1 MTQAELK
8 QAESVRNADEAEKLA
23 STDHTDHEDDHEHEH
38 ALNWRKLNRVLF
50 VAAAAAAIWFL
61 GGARN
66 PYVTGI
72 GVICTIVGGFPIFHE
87 AYENIVQRRMTMEL
101 SMAIAIVAALAI
113 REIFTALVITLFVL
127 VAEILEGLTVGRG
140 RTAIRHLVGLLP
152 TTATVRRNESWQD
165 VETKEIAVG
174 EIVLVKPGT
183 RIPVDGVVVGGHSFV
198 DQAPITGESMPA
210 EKSTGTSVY
219 AGTINQSGALE
230 IRVDRMGRDT
240 TFGKII
246 DAVERAEKSRAPIQG
261 IADRLAG
268 YLVYFALG
276 AAALTFL
283 ITHNVR
289 STISVVIVAGACGIA
304 AGTPLAILAG
314 IGRSAQLGS
323 IIKGGLY
330 LESLATVDT
339 ILLDK
344 TGTLTY
350 GTPEVVEV
358 SPVEGVP
365 FASLLQ
371 AAVTAESRSEHP
383 VANAILKKASNLGIS
398 REEPESFEYTPGKG
412 IVAAR
417 RGIEII
423 VGNRLFLEGHRIT
436 LPTSAISRTDSEIFV
451 AREGKFL
458 GTLLVADTLRPEAT
472 KAIADLKSMGL
483 KTVLLTGDSKAVA
496 EDIGGK
502 LGVDEIAAELLPEDK
517 LEFVSRLTKARHNVV
532 MVGDGV
538 NDAPALMKATVGVAM
553 GAGTDVARES
563 ANVVLIGNDL
573 SKLVET
579 LSIARRCRRT
589 IMQNFVGT
597 LVVDSIGVGLAAFG
611 FLNPLLAA
619 FIHVSSEMTFILN
632 SARLLPPISSA
643 RKLVSGFLPPSSAT
657 RRSCNLT
664 SRLSKPLATSRCMNR
679 VTFPLSLPITCAN
692 APGEDCRLATQ
703 WTRTAASCAVMRFLR
718 KRRSI

>member
-1 MTQAELK
+1 MTQAQLK
-8 QAESVRNADEAEKLA
+8 QAEAVRHANETEKRPSSGHA
-23 STDHTDHEDDHEHEH
+23 DHEAGHEQEH
-38 ALNWRKLNRVLF
+38 AVNWREINRVLF
-50 VAAAAAAIWFL
+50 VAMAAAAIWFL

-66 PYVTGI
+66 RYVTGV
-72 GVICTIVGGFPIFHE
+72 GVICAVVGGFPIFHE
-87 AYENIVQRRMTMEL
+87 AYENIIQRRMTMEL

-152 TTATVRRNESWQD
+152 TTATVRRNESWRD
-165 VETKEIAVG
+165 VETKEIAG
-174 EIVLVKPGT
+174 GDIVLVKPGT
-183 RIPVDGVVVGGHSFV
+183 RIPVDGLVVGGHSFV
-198 DQAPITGESMPA
+198 DQATITGESMPA
-210 EKSTGTSVY
+210 EKVQGTSVY

-276 AAALTFL
+276 AAVLTFL
-283 ITHNVR
+283 ITRNMR

-304 AGTPLAILAG
+304 AGTPLAILGG
-314 IGRSAQLGS
+314 IGRSAQIGS

-330 LESLATVDT
+330 LEALANIDT

-350 GTPEVVEV
+350 GTPEVVDV
-358 SPVEGVP
+358 RPSDGIPA
-365 FASLLQ
+365 ASLLQ
-371 AAVTAESRSEHP
+371 AAMTAESRSEHP
-383 VANAILKKASNLGIS
+383 VAKAILKKASNMGIS
-398 REEPESFEYTPGKG
+398 SEEPERFDYTPGKG

-417 RGIEII
+417 QGIEII
-423 VGNRLFLEGHRIT
+423 VGNRLFLEGHRISIPANT
-436 LPTSAISRTDSEIFV
+436 VSRTDSEIFV
-451 AREGKFL
+451 AREGTFL
-458 GTLLVADTLRPEAT
+458 GSLVIADMLRVEAA
-472 KAIADLKSMGL
+472 KAIRDLKSMGL

-517 LEFVSRLTKARHNVV
+517 LAFISRLTAARHNVV

-553 GAGTDVARES
+553 GGGTDVARES

-573 SKLVET
+573 SRLVET

-619 FIHVSSEMTFILN
+619 FIHVSSEMIFILN
-632 SARLLPPISSA
+632 SARLLPPVSSA
-643 RKLVSGFLPPSSAT
+643 HGLVRGLFAQSSAV
-657 RRSCNLT
+657 
-664 SRLSKPLATSRCMNR
+664 AQ
-679 VTFPLSLPITCAN
+679 
-692 APGEDCRLATQ
+692 D
-703 WTRTAASCAVMRFLR
+703 
-718 KRRSI
+718 

>member
-1 MTQAELK
+1 MNHA
-8 QAESVRNADEAEKLA
+8 NAQPPEAVKLA
-23 STDHTDHEDDHEHEH
+23 ASSHVHNSPHTDHDDDHEHDH
-38 ALNWRKLNRVLF
+38 PLNWREINRVIF
-50 VAAAAAAIWFL
+50 VAAAAGAIWFL
-61 GGARN
+61 GGTTN
-66 PYVTGI
+66 PYITTL
-72 GVICTIVGGFPIFHE
+72 GVLCTLVGGFPIFHE
-87 AYENIVQRRMTMEL
+87 AYENILQRRMTMEL

-127 VAEILEGLTVGRG
+127 VAEILEGLTVSRG
-140 RTAIRHLVGLLP
+140 RTAIRRLVGLLP

-165 VETKEIAVG
+165 VQTNEISAGDV
-174 EIVLVKPGT
+174 VLVKPGA

-198 DQAPITGESMPA
+198 DQATITGESMPA
-210 EKSTGTSVY
+210 EKSNGTPVY

-304 AGTPLAILAG
+304 AGTPLAILGG

-330 LESLATVDT
+330 LESLATIDT

-350 GTPEVVEV
+350 GTPEVGDIR
-358 SPVEGVP
+358 PVEGVP
-365 FASLLQ
+365 VSSLLQ

-383 VANAILKKASNLGIS
+383 VAKAILKKASNMGIS
-398 REEPESFEYTPGKG
+398 GEEPEKFDYTPGKG
-412 IVAAR
+412 VVAVC
-417 RGIEII
+417 RGMEII
-423 VGNRLFLEGHRIT
+423 VGNRLFLAAHRIA
-436 LPTSAISRTDSEIFV
+436 LPTNAVSKTDSEIFV
-451 AREGKFL
+451 AQEGKFI
-458 GTLLVADTLRPEAT
+458 GTLVVADTLRPEAT
-472 KAIADLKSMGL
+472 KAIRDFKSMGL
-483 KTVLLTGDSKAVA
+483 KTVLLTGDSKTVA
-496 EDIGGK
+496 NDIGRN

-517 LEFVSRLTKARHNVV
+517 VAFVSRLTAARHNVV

-553 GAGTDVARES
+553 GAGTDV
-563 ANVVLIGNDL
+563 G
-573 SKLVET
+573 
-579 LSIARRCRRT
+579 
-589 IMQNFVGT
+589 
-597 LVVDSIGVGLAAFG
+597 
-611 FLNPLLAA
+611 
-619 FIHVSSEMTFILN
+619 
-632 SARLLPPISSA
+632 
-643 RKLVSGFLPPSSAT
+643 
-657 RRSCNLT
+657 
-664 SRLSKPLATSRCMNR
+664 
-679 VTFPLSLPITCAN
+679 
-692 APGEDCRLATQ
+692 
-703 WTRTAASCAVMRFLR
+703 
-718 KRRSI
+718 

>member
-1 MTQAELK
+1 MTQTELK
-8 QAESVRNADEAEKLA
+8 QVEAVRDADRAEKLR
-23 STDHTDHEDDHEHEH
+23 SSHHDGHEDGHEHEH
-38 ALNWRKLNRVLF
+38 ALNWREISRVLF
-50 VAAAAAAIWFL
+50 VAAAAAGIWFL

-72 GVICTIVGGFPIFHE
+72 GVICTLVGGFPIFHE

-152 TTATVRRNESWQD
+152 TTAIVRRNETWRE
-165 VETKEIAVG
+165 VETKEIAIG
-174 EIVLVKPGT
+174 EIVLVKPGA
-183 RIPVDGVVVGGHSFV
+183 RIPVDGVVAGGHSFV
-198 DQAPITGESMPA
+198 DQATITGESMPA
-210 EKSTGTSVY
+210 EKGKGASVY

-283 ITHNVR
+283 ITHNMR

-304 AGTPLAILAG
+304 AGTPLAILGG

-330 LESLATVDT
+330 LEALAAIDT

-350 GTPEVVEV
+350 GTPEVADVR
-358 SPVEGVP
+358 PVEGVP
-365 FASLLQ
+365 VASLLQ

-383 VANAILKKASNLGIS
+383 VAKAILKKASNLGIS
-398 REEPESFEYTPGKG
+398 GEEPEKFDYTPGKG
-412 IVAAR
+412 IVAVCR
-417 RGIEII
+417 DMEVI
-423 VGNRLFLEGHRIT
+423 VGNRLFLEGHRIA
-436 LPTSAISRTDSEIFV
+436 LPTNAVSKTDSEIFV
-451 AREGKFL
+451 AQEGKFL
-458 GTLLVADTLRPEAT
+458 GTLIVADMLRPEAT
-472 KAIADLKSMGL
+472 KAIQDLKSMGL
-483 KTVLLTGDSKAVA
+483 KTVLLTGDSKVVS
-496 EDIGGK
+496 EDIGRK

-517 LEFVSRLTKARHNVV
+517 LAFVSRLTAARHNVI

-538 NDAPALMKATVGVAM
+538 NDAPALMKATVGIAM

-597 LVVDSIGVGLAAFG
+597 LVVDSIGVGLGAFG

-632 SARLLPPISSA
+632 SARLLPPISSS
-643 RKLVSGFLPPSSAT
+643 RGLVRGLFSQSP
-657 RRSCNLT
+657 
-664 SRLSKPLATSRCMNR
+664 
-679 VTFPLSLPITCAN
+679 
-692 APGEDCRLATQ
+692 
-703 WTRTAASCAVMRFLR
+703 AVAQD
-718 KRRSI
+718 

>member
-1 MTQAELK
+1 MKQAQLK
-8 QAESVRNADEAEKLA
+8 QQEVAGNVKEVEELQSSDRGV
-23 STDHTDHEDDHEHEH
+23 HEDNDEHEH
-38 ALNWRKLNRVLF
+38 ALNWREINRVLF
-50 VAAAAAAIWFL
+50 VAAAAAAISFL
-61 GGARN
+61 GGTQN
-66 PYVTGI
+66 PYVTGV
-72 GVICTIVGGFPIFHE
+72 GVICTLVGGFPIFHE

-127 VAEILEGLTVGRG
+127 VAEILEGLTVSRG

-152 TTATVRRNESWQD
+152 TTATVRRNDKWQD
-165 VETKEIAVG
+165 VETKQIAVG
-174 EIVLVKPGT
+174 DIVLVKPGA
-183 RIPVDGVVVGGHSFV
+183 RIPVDGLVAGGHSFV
-198 DQAPITGESMPA
+198 DQATITGESMPV
-210 EKSTGTSVY
+210 EKTKGSAVY

-230 IRVDRMGRDT
+230 LGVDRMGRDT

-276 AAALTFL
+276 AAVLTF
-283 ITHNVR
+283 IVTHNVR
-289 STISVVIVAGACGIA
+289 STISVIIVAGACGIA
-304 AGTPLAILAG
+304 AGTPLAILGG

-330 LESLATVDT
+330 LESLATIDT

-350 GTPEVVEV
+350 GTPAVVDVHPTRGV
-358 SPVEGVP
+358 S
-365 FASLLQ
+365 ASSLLQ
-371 AAVTAESRSEHP
+371 ASVTAESRSEHP
-383 VANAILKKASNLGIS
+383 VAKAILKKASELAIPI
-398 REEPESFEYTPGKG
+398 EEPEKFEYTPGKG
-412 IVAAR
+412 IVAVQ
-417 RGIEII
+417 GGMEII
-423 VGNRLFLEGHRIT
+423 VGNRLFLEGHRVV
-436 LPTSAISRTDSEIFV
+436 LPTAQTSHTDSQVFV
-451 AREGKFL
+451 AREGTFL
-458 GTLLVADTLRPEAT
+458 GTLDVADMLRPEAT
-472 KAIADLKSMGL
+472 KAIQDLKSMGF
-483 KTVLLTGDSKAVA
+483 KTVLLTGDSPSVA
-496 EDIGGK
+496 EDIGRK

-517 LEFVSRLTKARHNVV
+517 LEYVGRLTRDGHNVV

-573 SKLVET
+573 GKLVET
-579 LSIARRCRRT
+579 LTIARRCHRT

-619 FIHVSSEMTFILN
+619 FIHVSSEMIFILN
-632 SARLLPPISSA
+632 SARLLPPVSSTKKLALGFNSQSSA
-643 RKLVSGFLPPSSAT
+643 VAR
-657 RRSCNLT
+657 
-664 SRLSKPLATSRCMNR
+664 
-679 VTFPLSLPITCAN
+679 
-692 APGEDCRLATQ
+692 E
-703 WTRTAASCAVMRFLR
+703 
-718 KRRSI
+718 

>member
-1 MTQAELK
+1 MNQAQLK
-8 QAESVRNADEAEKLA
+8 QGEVAGNVEEVEELQSSDRPG
-23 STDHTDHEDDHEHEH
+23 HEDSQEHEH
-38 ALNWRKLNRVLF
+38 ALNWLEISRVLF
-50 VAAAAAAIWFL
+50 VAAAAGAIWFL
-61 GGARN
+61 GSARN
-66 PYVTGI
+66 PFVLSI
-72 GVICTIVGGFPIFHE
+72 GVICAIFGGFPIFHE
-87 AYENIVQRRMTMEL
+87 AYENIIQRRMTMEL

-152 TTATVRRNESWQD
+152 ATAIVRRNETWQD

-174 EIVLVKPGT
+174 EIVLVKPGA
-183 RIPVDGVVVGGHSFV
+183 RIPVDGVIAGGHSFV
-198 DQAPITGESMPA
+198 DQATITGESMPA
-210 EKSTGTSVY
+210 EKSKGASVY

-246 DAVERAEKSRAPIQG
+246 DAVERAEESRAPIQG

-283 ITHNVR
+283 ITHNMR

-304 AGTPLAILAG
+304 AGTPLAILGG

-330 LESLATVDT
+330 LEALATIDT

-350 GTPEVVEV
+350 GVPEVAEV
-358 SPVEGVP
+358 RPVEGVP
-365 FASLLQ
+365 VAYLLQ
-371 AAVTAESRSEHP
+371 AAVTAESWSEHP
-383 VANAILKKASNLGIS
+383 VAKAILKKASNMGVFG
-398 REEPESFEYTPGKG
+398 EEPDKFDYTPGKG
-412 IVAAR
+412 VVAVRRDLEIV
-417 RGIEII
+417 
-423 VGNRLFLEGHRIT
+423 VGNRPFLEGHRIA
-436 LPTSAISRTDSEIFV
+436 LPPGAVSQTDSEIFV
-451 AREGKFL
+451 AQGGKFL
-458 GTLLVADTLRPEAT
+458 GTLVVADTLRPEAK
-472 KAIADLKSMGL
+472 KAMQDLKSMGL
-483 KTVLLTGDSKAVA
+483 KTVLLTGDSKVVA

-502 LGVDEIAAELLPEDK
+502 LGVDEVAAELLPEEK
-517 LEFVSRLTKARHNVV
+517 LEFVSKLTKAGHNVV

-553 GAGTDVARES
+553 GGGTDVARES

-579 LSIARRCRRT
+579 LTIARRCRRT

-597 LVVDSIGVGLAAFG
+597 LTVDSIGVGLAAFG

-619 FIHVSSEMTFILN
+619 FIHVSSEMAFILN
-632 SARLLPPISSA
+632 SARLLPPVSSA
-643 RKLVSGFLPPSSAT
+643 RKLVSGFLSPSSVVVH
-657 RRSCNLT
+657 
-664 SRLSKPLATSRCMNR
+664 K
-679 VTFPLSLPITCAN
+679 
-692 APGEDCRLATQ
+692 
-703 WTRTAASCAVMRFLR
+703 
-718 KRRSI
+718 

>member
-8 QAESVRNADEAEKLA
+8 QAEAEKYVTA
-23 STDHTDHEDDHEHEH
+23 EQRPVSSNHADHEDGHEHEH
-38 ALNWRKLNRVLF
+38 ALNWRDINRVLF
-50 VAAAAAAIWFL
+50 VAAAAAAIWVL

-72 GVICTIVGGFPIFHE
+72 GVICAIVGGFPIFHE

-165 VETKEIAVG
+165 VETKEIAVS
-174 EIVLVKPGT
+174 EIVLVKPGA
-183 RIPVDGVVVGGHSFV
+183 RIPVDGVVAGGHSFV
-198 DQAPITGESMPA
+198 DQATITGESMPA
-210 EKSTGTSVY
+210 EKSKGASVY

-304 AGTPLAILAG
+304 AGTPLAILGG

-330 LESLATVDT
+330 LDSLATIDT

-350 GTPEVVEV
+350 GTPEVVHV
-358 SPVEGVP
+358 RPVEGVP
-365 FASLLQ
+365 VASLLQ
-371 AAVTAESRSEHP
+371 AAVTAASRSEDP
-383 VANAILKKASNLGIS
+383 GAKAIMKKASNMGS
-398 REEPESFEYTPGKG
+398 SSEEPEKFDYTPGKG
-412 IVAAR
+412 IVAAS
-417 RGIEII
+417 RGMEII
-423 VGNRLFLEGHRIT
+423 VGNRLFLEGHRIA
-436 LPTSAISRTDSEIFV
+436 LPINTVSQTDSEIFV
-451 AREGKFL
+451 SQEGKFL
-458 GTLLVADTLRPEAT
+458 GTLVVADTLRPEAT

-483 KTVLLTGDSKAVA
+483 KTVLLTGDSRVVA
-496 EDIGGK
+496 EDIGRR

-517 LEFVSRLTKARHNVV
+517 LAFISRLTAARHNVV

-538 NDAPALMKATVGVAM
+538 NDAPALMKATVGIAM

-589 IMQNFVGT
+589 LM
-597 LVVDSIGVGLAAFG
+597 
-611 FLNPLLAA
+611 P
-619 FIHVSSEMTFILN
+619 
-632 SARLLPPISSA
+632 
-643 RKLVSGFLPPSSAT
+643 
-657 RRSCNLT
+657 
-664 SRLSKPLATSRCMNR
+664 
-679 VTFPLSLPITCAN
+679 
-692 APGEDCRLATQ
+692 
-703 WTRTAASCAVMRFLR
+703 
-718 KRRSI
+718 

>member
-1 MTQAELK
+1 I
-8 QAESVRNADEAEKLA
+8 
-23 STDHTDHEDDHEHEH
+23 
-38 ALNWRKLNRVLF
+38 NRVLF
-50 VAAAAAAIWFL
+50 VAMAAAAIWFL

-66 PYVTGI
+66 RYVTGV
-72 GVICTIVGGFPIFHE
+72 GVICAVVGGFPIFHE
-87 AYENIVQRRMTMEL
+87 AYENIIQRRMTMEL

-152 TTATVRRNESWQD
+152 TTATVRRNESWRD
-165 VETKEIAVG
+165 VETKEIAG
-174 EIVLVKPGT
+174 GDIVLVKPGT
-183 RIPVDGVVVGGHSFV
+183 RIPVDGLVVGGHSFV
-198 DQAPITGESMPA
+198 DQATITGESMPA
-210 EKSTGTSVY
+210 EKVQGTSVY

-276 AAALTFL
+276 AAVLTFL
-283 ITHNVR
+283 ITRNMR

-304 AGTPLAILAG
+304 AGTPLAILGG
-314 IGRSAQLGS
+314 IGRSAQIGS

-330 LESLATVDT
+330 LEALANIDT

-350 GTPEVVEV
+350 GTPEVVDV
-358 SPVEGVP
+358 RPSDGIPA
-365 FASLLQ
+365 ASLLQ
-371 AAVTAESRSEHP
+371 AAMTAESRSEHP
-383 VANAILKKASNLGIS
+383 VAKAILKKASNMGIS
-398 REEPESFEYTPGKG
+398 SEEPERFDYTPGKG

-417 RGIEII
+417 QGIEII
-423 VGNRLFLEGHRIT
+423 VGNRLFLEGHRISIPANT
-436 LPTSAISRTDSEIFV
+436 ASRTDSEIFV
-451 AREGKFL
+451 AREGTFL
-458 GTLLVADTLRPEAT
+458 GSLVIADMLRVEAA
-472 KAIADLKSMGL
+472 KAIRDLKSMGL

-517 LEFVSRLTKARHNVV
+517 LAFISRLTAARHNVV

-553 GAGTDVARES
+553 GGGTDVARES

-573 SKLVET
+573 SRLVET

-619 FIHVSSEMTFILN
+619 FIHVSSEMIFILN
-632 SARLLPPISSA
+632 SARLLPPVSSA
-643 RKLVSGFLPPSSAT
+643 HGLVRGLFAQSSAV
-657 RRSCNLT
+657 
-664 SRLSKPLATSRCMNR
+664 AQ
-679 VTFPLSLPITCAN
+679 
-692 APGEDCRLATQ
+692 D
-703 WTRTAASCAVMRFLR
+703 
-718 KRRSI
+718 

>member
-1 MTQAELK
+1 MKQAQLK
-8 QAESVRNADEAEKLA
+8 QQEVAGNVKEVEELQSSDRGV
-23 STDHTDHEDDHEHEH
+23 HEDNDEHEQ
-38 ALNWRKLNRVLF
+38 ALNWREINRVLF
-50 VAAAAAAIWFL
+50 VAAAAAAISFL
-61 GGARN
+61 GGTQN
-66 PYVTGI
+66 PYVTGV
-72 GVICTIVGGFPIFHE
+72 GVICTLVGGFPIFHE

-127 VAEILEGLTVGRG
+127 VAEILEGLTVSRG

-152 TTATVRRNESWQD
+152 TTATVRRNDKWQD
-165 VETKEIAVG
+165 VETKQIAVG
-174 EIVLVKPGT
+174 DIVLVKPGA
-183 RIPVDGVVVGGHSFV
+183 RIPVDGLVAGGHSFV
-198 DQAPITGESMPA
+198 DQATITGESMPV
-210 EKSTGTSVY
+210 EKTKGSAVY

-230 IRVDRMGRDT
+230 LGVDRMGRDT

-276 AAALTFL
+276 AAVLTF
-283 ITHNVR
+283 IVTHNVR
-289 STISVVIVAGACGIA
+289 STISVIIVAGACGIA
-304 AGTPLAILAG
+304 AGTPLAILGG

-330 LESLATVDT
+330 LESLATIDT

-350 GTPEVVEV
+350 GTPAVVDVHPTRGV
-358 SPVEGVP
+358 S
-365 FASLLQ
+365 ASSLLQ
-371 AAVTAESRSEHP
+371 ASVTAESRSEHP
-383 VANAILKKASNLGIS
+383 VAKAILKKASELAIPI
-398 REEPESFEYTPGKG
+398 EEPEKFEYTPGKG
-412 IVAAR
+412 IVAVQ
-417 RGIEII
+417 GGMEII
-423 VGNRLFLEGHRIT
+423 VGNRLFLEGHRVV
-436 LPTSAISRTDSEIFV
+436 LPTAQTSHTDSQVFV
-451 AREGKFL
+451 AREGTFL
-458 GTLLVADTLRPEAT
+458 GTLDVADMLRPEAT
-472 KAIADLKSMGL
+472 KAIQDLKSMGF
-483 KTVLLTGDSKAVA
+483 KTVLLTGDSPSVA
-496 EDIGGK
+496 EDIGRK

-517 LEFVSRLTKARHNVV
+517 LEYVGRLTRDGHNVV

-573 SKLVET
+573 GKLVET
-579 LSIARRCRRT
+579 LTIARRCHRT

-619 FIHVSSEMTFILN
+619 FIHVSSEMIFILN
-632 SARLLPPISSA
+632 SARLLPPVSSTKKLALGFNSQSSA
-643 RKLVSGFLPPSSAT
+643 VAR
-657 RRSCNLT
+657 
-664 SRLSKPLATSRCMNR
+664 
-679 VTFPLSLPITCAN
+679 
-692 APGEDCRLATQ
+692 E
-703 WTRTAASCAVMRFLR
+703 
-718 KRRSI
+718 